1 MSAEVGTIDFKIDNS
16 LCYLWQYDDANK
28 LKSLMDKKNKFIEN
42 SVEKFFRDYF
52 SNIFN
57 IKTANNFG
65 LELWGV
71 LLGVPRPQYTNANS
85 EVVNFTDD
93 MYRKLLLAKVLKF
106 NINGSVA
113 EINDYLR
120 FMFDDPEKVVFL
132 KNNYDMTV
140 EVIFHYK
147 ASLEDMAV
155 INSED
160 FLPLPTGVK
169 VVYAE
174 INTEEI
180 FGFEGSG
187 LTGFD
192 HGTFIY

>member
-1 MSAEVGTIDFKIDNS
+1 MSVSIGNIDFKIDNS
-16 LCYLWQYDDANK
+16 LCYLWQYDNANN
-28 LKSLMDKKNKFIEN
+28 LKSLMDNKAKFFEDN
-42 SVEKFFRDYF
+42 VEKFFLDYF

-71 LLGVPRPQYTNANS
+71 ILGVPRPQYTNENE
-85 EVVNFTDD
+85 EVVSFSDD

-113 EINDYLR
+113 EINDYLG
-120 FMFDDPEKVVFL
+120 FIFDDPEKVVYL

-140 EVIFHYK
+140 EVIFRYTPT
-147 ASLEDMAV
+147 LEDMAV
-155 INSED
+155 IRSED

-169 VVYAE
+169 VVYAQ
-174 INTEEI
+174 IDSNTI
-180 FGFEGSG
+180 FGFNGSN

-192 HGTFIY
+192 TGTFIY